1 MIVQVADNPSVGNP
15 FIAELP
21 WKGDRSTWIV
31 EKAVKMDEGTLRDM
45 IHTMVAAPESAS
57 WTRLPGRLFRARHWF
72 YMILPTDTLNSL
84 YGQSTVA
91 VVVVLAARLDSLD
104 DFDV

>member
-1 MIVQVADNPSVGNP
+1 
-15 FIAELP
+15 
-21 WKGDRSTWIV
+21 
-31 EKAVKMDEGTLRDM
+31 
-45 IHTMVAAPESAS
+45 
-57 WTRLPGRLFRARHWF
+57 
-72 YMILPTDTLNSL
+72 MILPTDTLNSL